1 MFSFV
6 VSLSNDLSFLLT
18 PPVAMHEH
26 FGPPPP
32 PPAPPVYV
40 KVGVAVD
47 FPAIPMFW
55 PPGMA
60 MGKNKLSTKVLHKGV
75 PICLGSHDVGVMIPH
90 VQTVPSPLNT
100 LTALQILFSSR
111 SSVFQSSTVLMEG
124 KTVAACTM
132 FNLEA
137 PPSPLIACMDPV
149 SLPIASAPT
158 AHLNTV
164 MFGMSLAD
172 YLIAVVTV
180 AVTMAVEFALSRGGD
195 PPSGWREVLSEKL
208 LTSSFRGWAA
218 KTAVGLASGGARLA
232 FTDGPA
238 ALTVGVGSPYLQIQ
252 AQLQRDDKGQ
262 WTVSVGSQ
270 LGPAQSQIG
279 HNVTTGA
286 TSSQI
291 SGGDPTGS
299 STIAASS
306 DRSGTQTGT
315 ETHSLNPAHWGAP
328 L

>member
-6 VSLSNDLSFLLT
+6 ISISNDLSFLLT
-18 PPVAMHEH
+18 PPMAFHSH

-60 MGKNKLSTKVLHKGV
+60 MGNNKLSTKVVHKSMA
-75 PICLGSHDVGVMIPH
+75 ICLGSHDVGVMIPH
-90 VQTVPSPLNT
+90 VQVVPSPLNT
-100 LTALQILFSSR
+100 LTPIQILFSSR
-111 SSVFQSSTVLMEG
+111 ASLFQSSTVQFEG

-132 FNLEA
+132 FNLMA
-137 PPSPLIACMDPV
+137 PPAPLIACMDPV

-172 YLIAVVTV
+172 YIIAAATVV
-180 AVTMAVEFALSRGGD
+180 VTMAVEFAMSGGD
-195 PPSGWREVLSEKL
+195 PPPGWRDVLRGKL
-208 LTSSFRGWAA
+208 MADFKSWAA
-218 KTAVGLASGGARLA
+218 KTAIGLASGGARLA

-238 ALTVGVGSPYLQIQ
+238 ALTVGVGSPYLQVQ
-252 AQLQRDDKGQ
+252 AQLERNAKGEWQ
-262 WTVSVGSQ
+262 VSVGSRI
-270 LGPAQSQIG
+270 GPAEGQVA
-279 HNVTTGA
+279 HNVTTGV
-286 TSSQI
+286 TSSKVA
-291 SGGDPTGS
+291 SGDPTGS
-299 STIAASS
+299 SEISAQSDKPGEAHTASTS
-306 DRSGTQTGT
+306 
-315 ETHSLNPAHWGAP
+315 HSWNPSHWGSP